1 MKDNIYHLQEGEELG
16 AILSA
21 MQCTINLFVTH
32 NPMALSRY
40 EQQAAY
46 DALASI
52 KLFALKRFELTR
64 SPENES
70 RRLGEGHPTAL
81 LLDRLDEL
89 MVGLAD
95 EIGLVEVG

>member
-64 SPENES
+64 SPE
-70 RRLGEGHPTAL
+70 GEGHPTAL